1 MWQLIFLSRLLE
13 SSILLVPLIFLEIRG
28 ESMYSLPIATYT
40 DYWRSAKNRSLT
52 VGGTLLLAGSTLT
65 YVPAD
70 KLFERTELRL
80 PIFESTSPDTIISPD
95 IPNGL
100 EGSLS
105 TESPLT
111 SESTNT
117 DPVLPGLSGNVAV
130 TYRIEDVEIPVT
142 TEYIETDQLAPGM
155 SKVREQGEK
164 GVERRVIRT
173 TYVGGE
179 INDERTIHQFFRD
192 APKKRV
198 VMQNTK
204 PVKIE
209 TAAMD
214 ISKLNVKSTFTVEAT
229 AYTHT
234 GNPTATGVYP
244 REGLIAVDPRVIPLG
259 TQVYVEGYGYA
270 VAADTGGAI
279 KGNIID
285 VFFPSLQRC
294 LDWGR
299 RPVQIY
305 ILDVK

>member
-1 MWQLIFLSRLLE
+1 
-13 SSILLVPLIFLEIRG
+13 
-28 ESMYSLPIATYT
+28 
-40 DYWRSAKNRSLT
+40 
-52 VGGTLLLAGSTLT
+52 LAGSTLSFA
-65 YVPAD
+65 PAD
-70 KLFERTELRL
+70 KLFERPELRL
-80 PIFESTSPDTIISPD
+80 PVFEGKSLDTPVSPD
-95 IPNGL
+95 IPAGL
-100 EGSLS
+100 EGSVPNES
-105 TESPLT
+105 SATAESAINTE
-111 SESTNT
+111 
-117 DPVLPGLSGNVAV
+117 PVLPGLSGNVSV
-130 TYRIEDVEIPVT
+130 VYRIEDVEIPIS

-155 SKVREQGEK
+155 SKIREQGVK

-179 INDERTIHQFFRD
+179 LNDERTIHQFYRD

-198 VMQNTK
+198 VMQNTR
-204 PVKIE
+204 PVKTVAEGI
-209 TAAMD
+209 D

-299 RPVQIY
+299 RPVKIY

>member
-1 MWQLIFLSRLLE
+1 
-13 SSILLVPLIFLEIRG
+13 
-28 ESMYSLPIATYT
+28 MYSLPIATYT
-40 DYWRSAKNRSLT
+40 DYWRSAKNQSLT
-52 VGGTLLLAGSTLT
+52 IGGTLLLAGSTLAYAPT
-65 YVPAD
+65 D
-70 KLFERTELRL
+70 KILERPLLNLVGEIQSLNTQVR
-80 PIFESTSPDTIISPD
+80 TDISD
-95 IPNGL
+95 VSEGSRIT
-100 EGSLS
+100 EGSLT
-105 TESPLT
+105 TESRV
-111 SESTNT
+111 NT
-117 DPVLPGLSGNVAV
+117 MPVLPGLSGKVAV
-130 TYRIEDVEIPVT
+130 TYRIEDLVIPVT
-142 TEYIETDQLAPGM
+142 TEYIETDQVAPGM
-155 SKVREQGEK
+155 SKIREQGEK

-179 INDERTIHQFFRD
+179 LNDEQTLHQFLLD

-204 PVKIE
+204 PVK
-209 TAAMD
+209 TVGFD
-214 ISKLNVKSTFTVEAT
+214 ISQLKVKKTFTVEAT

-299 RPVQIY
+299 KPVTIH
-305 ILDVK
+305 ILDGI

>member
-1 MWQLIFLSRLLE
+1 
-13 SSILLVPLIFLEIRG
+13 
-28 ESMYSLPIATYT
+28 MYSLPIATYT
-40 DYWRSAKNRSLT
+40 DYWRSARNRSLT
-52 VGGTLLLAGSTLT
+52 VGGTLLLAGSTLSFA
-65 YVPAD
+65 PAD
-70 KLFERTELRL
+70 KIFERPELRL
-80 PIFESTSPDTIISPD
+80 PIFEGKSLDTPVSPDMPA
-95 IPNGL
+95 GL
-100 EGSLS
+100 EDTIN
-105 TESPLT
+105 TE
-111 SESTNT
+111 
-117 DPVLPGLSGNVAV
+117 PVLPGLSGNVSV
-130 TYRIEDVEIPVT
+130 VYRIEDVEIPVS

-155 SKVREQGEK
+155 SKVRDQGEK
-164 GVERRVIRT
+164 GVERRVVRT

-179 INDERTIHQFFRD
+179 LNDERIIHQFFRD
-192 APKKRV
+192 TPKKKV

-204 PVKIE
+204 PVRTVTEGI
-209 TAAMD
+209 D

-299 RPVQIY
+299 RPVKIY
-305 ILDVK
+305 ILNVK